1 MDGIIESSKFLDF
14 DFDNLIIHN
23 LKTSDSPDLI
33 KYDGQVYLFPMFLAY
48 GHSLMDV
55 YAQYK
60 ILKLKYPDLKPVLFE
75 DSSRGFFAVHN
86 NISKDLMTILNQTE
100 IIDISKNNYE
110 FEQIIAFFD
119 LSETLPI
126 QRYVP
131 FCNCYMGTEKCG
143 TSEWFKYNYLAI
155 DIIRKDF
162 EEYIVPRKFRNIFI
176 SRERY
181 NQRYLEKIHE
191 LKSQQRYYKDEKRLE
206 DFLKSEGYE
215 IVYAEDYGLID
226 QIKLFSE
233 AKTIA
238 SVSGAGLFNLLWSN
252 QNTKVIEI
260 MTNRLYRY
268 HFKEFGEHIGVNYI
282 QVDSRNDSFQNMI
295 AKLKGQI

>member
-1 MDGIIESSKFLDF
+1 
-14 DFDNLIIHN
+14 
-23 LKTSDSPDLI
+23 
-33 KYDGQVYLFPMFLAY
+33 MFLAY

-75 DSSRGFFAVHN
+75 DSSRGFYAVDN
-86 NISKDLMTILNQTE
+86 NISKDLMTILNQTD

-155 DIIRKDF
+155 DTIRKDF
-162 EEYIVPRKFRNIFI
+162 EEYIVPRKFRKIFI

-181 NQRYLEKIHE
+181 NQRYLERINE
-191 LKSQQRYYKDEKRLE
+191 LKSQQRYYKDEKQLE
-206 DFLKSEGYE
+206 DFLKFEGYE

-238 SVSGAGLFNLLWSN
+238 SISGAGLFNLLWSN
-252 QNTKVIEI
+252 QNTKIIEI
-260 MTNRLYRY
+260 MTNPLYRY

-295 AKLKGQI
+295 AKLKGQV